1 VSAAA
6 VPVYVA
12 RAAPSGS
19 LTPSL
24 TREVWVIAWPAI
36 THMVLISLVFIVDRL
51 MLGRFSSVA
60 LASLQLSSP
69 LAFGVYAVLSG
80 FATGTLAVVARSV
93 GASKRRA
100 AAEAAGV
107 SIVTAFGLG
116 VVVAVPL
123 CAFRGALLTT
133 LFPAV
138 DPEVLQAAETYLG
151 IVLAVLP
158 LALVEATAA
167 AALHGVGDTRTPL
180 FAALVG
186 NSINVA
192 LSAVLVF
199 GLLGMPRLGVPGA
212 ALGTAAAM
220 AVQAVLLVRAQ
231 NQRHGLLSQ
240 LRGAPLDFS
249 ACSAALR
256 KVMQVGLP
264 AFGERLVY
272 QGGYIG
278 FVAII
283 GLLGPTAMAAN
294 QVLWSIEAVCF
305 LSADGFGVAAAA
317 LVGQKL
323 GARRADEALRAGWV
337 ATGMA
342 VAGLSC
348 LGTVFALAPRVLVCV
363 FTSDAAI
370 VDMSV
375 ESLYVAA
382 LAQPF
387 MAAATVLG
395 MSLRGAGATRTVL
408 LVSMASVLTARIG
421 ATWLFAIEWSWG
433 LEGVW
438 WASALDWALRAAL
451 LGAAFARGGFR
462 RASGAGT

>member
-1 VSAAA
+1 VSAAV
-6 VPVYVA
+6 VPVSVVCA
-12 RAAPSGS
+12 TPSRPHA
-19 LTPSL
+19 PSL
-24 TREVWVIAWPAI
+24 TREVWRIAWPAI

-51 MLGRFSSVA
+51 LLGRFSSVA

-80 FATGTLAVVARSV
+80 FATGTLAVVARSI
-93 GASKRRA
+93 GASKRRE
-100 AAEAAGV
+100 AAEAAGA
-107 SIVTAFGLG
+107 SIAAAFGLG
-116 VVVAVPL
+116 IVVALPICL
-123 CAFRGALLTT
+123 FRGAVLTT

-138 DPEVLQAAETYLG
+138 DPAVLHAADVYLG
-151 IVLAVLP
+151 IVLAALP

-167 AALHGVGDTRTPL
+167 AALHGAGDTRTPL
-180 FAALVG
+180 VSALVG
-186 NSINVA
+186 NSLNVV

-199 GLLGMPRLGVPGA
+199 GVPGVFTPLGVRGA
-212 ALGTAAAM
+212 AIGTVAAM

-240 LRGAPLDFS
+240 LRGSPLDFVAYS
-249 ACSAALR
+249 QALKR
-256 KVMQVGLP
+256 VMRVGLP

-272 QGGYIG
+272 QGGYLG

-283 GLLGPTAMAAN
+283 GLLGPAAMAAN

-323 GARRADEALRAGWV
+323 GARRTGEALRAGWV
-337 ATGMA
+337 ATAMA
-342 VAGLSC
+342 VGGLSC
-348 LGTVFALAPRVLVCV
+348 IGLVFALAPRALVSV

-370 VDMSV
+370 VEMSV
-375 ESLYVAA
+375 DSLYIAA
-382 LAQPF
+382 LSQPL

-408 LVSMASVLTARIG
+408 VVSVVGVLLARIG
-421 ATWLFAIEWSWG
+421 ATWLFSIEWSWG
-433 LEGVW
+433 LDGVW

-451 LGAAFARGGFR
+451 LGAAFARHRFSMR
-462 RASGAGT
+462 PLE